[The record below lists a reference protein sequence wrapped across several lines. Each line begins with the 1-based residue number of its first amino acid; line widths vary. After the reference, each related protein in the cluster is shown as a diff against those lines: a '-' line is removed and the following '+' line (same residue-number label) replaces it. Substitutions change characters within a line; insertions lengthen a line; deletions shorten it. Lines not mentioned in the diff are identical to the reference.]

1 MNKGKQKRHME
12 KECKHI
18 KKDSF
23 IMLQSFMVTD
33 LKLKGNDLLVYG
45 IIYGYSHS
53 NNGSFTGSLQY
64 LADWTSSTKQAV
76 MNSLKKLEELGL
88 LEKED
93 WFENSVKRC
102 KYKAVEDYSNILDS
116 MQKSCI
122 GSQNICIPMQ
132 KSCTNNI
139 ANTIEDN
146 KENNI
151 LLLEKQTQDVL
162 VSESLI
168 NNIDRNCTLPIKD
181 STKESLPQEKNYKY
195 LQNKERFDFIR
206 EKTKYWNDNSPE
218 SARIKSGKKGE
229 KGNDWCLKKLY
240 DMVGKEKAEVV
251 FDSVMS
257 MPNRK
262 PFYLVSSDILQQTLA
277 TYQDPNQETPKYL
290 SNSLYERQSRYKGGD
305 IPDDKMISSEA
316 TFYASLEWHFSDR
329 YEGAELVKKVREFI
343 KENNCKYKNY

>member
-23 IMLQSFMVTD
+23 IMLQSFMVTK

-102 KYKAVEDYSNILDS
+102 KYKVVEDYENVLDS

-122 GSQNICIPMQ
+122 GSQNICIPIQ

-151 LLLEKQTQDVL
+151 LLLEKQTQVVS
-162 VSESLI
+162 VSESSKK
-168 NNIDRNCTLPIKD
+168 NIDANCTLLSQD
-181 STKESLPQEKNYKY
+181 SIKESLKPKKVNKY
-195 LQNKERFDFIR
+195 LQNPERFDFIK
-206 EKTKYWNDNSPE
+206 EKTKY
-218 SARIKSGKKGE
+218 
-229 KGNDWCLKKLY
+229 
-240 DMVGKEKAEVV
+240 
-251 FDSVMS
+251 
-257 MPNRK
+257 
-262 PFYLVSSDILQQTLA
+262 
-277 TYQDPNQETPKYL
+277 
-290 SNSLYERQSRYKGGD
+290 
-305 IPDDKMISSEA
+305 
-316 TFYASLEWHFSDR
+316 
-329 YEGAELVKKVREFI
+329 
-343 KENNCKYKNY
+343 